1 VKTALKKEIQNF
13 PKFISLKN
21 KLVLRLTGIDL
32 KGNGIYA
39 HENRHKFLLVARKKD
54 KFIILNYPEESE
66 NFTECTLSSRSAYIQ
81 SVGGCVD
88 YQKIKRTENLY

>member
-1 VKTALKKEIQNF
+1 MKTALKKEIQNF

-39 HENRHKFLLVARKKD
+39 HENRH